1 MRKILL
7 TGGEGFVGT
16 GLQNLVNSSE
26 NLANAYTFKSF
37 DLRSGQDIREYDQIR
52 NAIDFYSPD
61 LIIHL
66 AAQAYVPE
74 STTNPER
81 GFNTNLIGTLNLLEA
96 VKQTGSQ
103 ARILIA
109 GTSEEY
115 GYDRDDKEL
124 TEMSTPIPTTA
135 YGVSKLAATSLAMT
149 YVLNFGLNIVV
160 TRAWNHIGPGSSTSY
175 AAAAFAKRVALAE
188 KYGTLVKHG
197 NLESIRNYTDVRDII
212 YAYLAVIDCPAGIYN
227 IAGENTVSA
236 KWILETLSSKVNK
249 KINFEANENLF
260 RPMSLKFPKPNVD
273 KLVKTT
279 GWSAKIPI
287 EDTLENMLNYW
298 RANI

>member
-7 TGGEGFVGT
+7 TGGEGFVGS
-16 GLQNLVNSSE
+16 GLQTLVHKSE
-26 NLANAYTFKSF
+26 ELSQLYSIKSF
-37 DLRSGQDIREYDQIR
+37 DLRSGQDIRNYDEVR
-52 NAIDFYSPD
+52 NSIDFYSPD

-74 STTNPER
+74 STTNPKR
-81 GFNTNLIGTLNLLEA
+81 GICTNLIGTLNLLEA

-124 TEMSTPIPTTA
+124 SETSTAMPSTT
-135 YGVSKLAATSLAMT
+135 YGVSKLAATTLAMT
-149 YVLNFGLNIVV
+149 YVINFGLSIVV

-175 AAAAFAKRVALAE
+175 AAAAFAKRIAMAE
-188 KYGTLVKHG
+188 KYGTSVKHG
-197 NLESIRNYTDVRDII
+197 NLDSMRNYTDSRDVI
-212 YAYLAVIDCPAGIYN
+212 YAYLAAIDCPSGIYN
-227 IAGENTVSA
+227 VAGDYTVSA
-236 KWILETLSSKVNK
+236 KWILDTLSSKVDK

-260 RPMSLKFPKPNVD
+260 RPMSLKFPKPNID
-273 KLVKTT
+273 KLVKVT
-279 GWSAKIPI
+279 GWSPKIPL
-287 EDTLENMLNYW
+287 EDTLEDMLNYW
-298 RANI
+298 RSNI